1 VSALFSLTLEL
12 IPDFIMPTVSKK
24 NQSKGAWR
32 EGGPLRSGELA
43 RISGVSADTL
53 RHYERKGLLKP
64 RRAPNGYRE
73 YPRHAV
79 ERVRLIRAALAIGF
93 KLDDLERVFKIRDAG
108 GAPCRQ
114 VRELAAAKLDELETL
129 VRDLITMRD
138 DMRKL
143 IKDWDRRLDSVAADE
158 PARLLETLATIGLAN
173 IRALAPL
180 KPRYSNRAKKEK

>member
-1 VSALFSLTLEL
+1 MSA
-12 IPDFIMPTVSKK
+12 VSKK
-24 NQSKGAWR
+24 TQLTCDLR
-32 EGGPLRSGELA
+32 EGAPLRSGELA
-43 RISGVSADTL
+43 RVSGVSADTL

-114 VRELAAAKLDELETL
+114 VRILAAAKLDELEAL
-129 VRDLITMRD
+129 VRDLTAIRD
-138 DMRKL
+138 KL
-143 IKDWDRRLDSVAADE
+143 RELMEDWDRRLDSAPPDE
-158 PARLLETLATIGLAN
+158 PARLLETLAAIGLAN
-173 IRALAPL
+173 VRALAPL
-180 KPRYSNRAKKEK
+180 KPRHSNRAKKKEK